1 MMEGAKMFRFVA
13 AIIAFVVVAASAT
26 AQEYRIRSGDTLSI
40 EVLEDPGL
48 NRSVLVLPDGSFT
61 FPFAGTTRA
70 RGQTVA
76 QIQAALRA
84 ALTPNFAAPPNVVV
98 SVGALVE
105 LTEEQRRGPV
115 MPVYVLGEVNTPGV
129 IEVRRGTTLLQF
141 LAASGGF
148 TRFAA
153 TNRIQLRRTDPRTRQ
168 ETVYNFDYRAALQ
181 GTLGAG
187 TVVLQAGDVV
197 IVPERK
203 LFE

>member
-1 MMEGAKMFRFVA
+1 MLRLLA
-13 AIIAFVVVAASAT
+13 AMIAFVGLAAAAT
-26 AQEYRIRSGDTLSI
+26 AQEYRIRSGDTLLI

-48 NRSVLVLPDGSFT
+48 NRSVLVVPDGTFT

-70 RGQTVA
+70 RGRTVA
-76 QIQAALRA
+76 EVQSALRS

-98 SVGALVE
+98 SVAALVE
-105 LTEEQRRGPV
+105 LTEEQRRGPL
-115 MPVYVLGEVNTPGV
+115 MPVYVLGEVNNPGL

-153 TNRIQLRRTDPRTRQ
+153 TNRVQLRRTDPRTGR
-168 ETVYNFDYRAALQ
+168 ETAYPFDYRAATK
-181 GTLGAG
+181 GALGAG
-187 TVVLQAGDVV
+187 TIVLQAGDVI
-197 IVPERK
+197 IVPERR